1 MADVGRLNGGGR
13 PIEGDVVAGEA
24 AQEALLARLTLLS
37 EASTV
42 LTETL
47 DPDAALYRLAQLV
60 VPVLGDWCGVH
71 VMDEAGGVRTAAAA
85 HRDPAG
91 TAWVGDEL
99 DASPGL
105 ASTSPVAAVL
115 KGGEPQLI
123 RAVTDELLVSS
134 AGSSEQLEIFRT
146 LGIESAVVVPLR
158 DRARVL
164 GALAV
169 VSAESGRRL
178 DDAEPAVALELG

>member
-1 MADVGRLNGGGR
+1 GDVGGLDGGGAQ
-13 PIEGDVVAGEA
+13 IEDMVAEEA
-24 AQEALLARLTLLS
+24 GKDALLARLTLLA

-71 VMDEAGGVRTAAAA
+71 VMDETGAVRTAAAA

-105 ASTSPVAAVL
+105 ASPSPVAPVL
-115 KGGEPQLI
+115 EGGAPPAI
-123 RAVTDELLVSS
+123 RAVD
-134 AGSSEQLEIFRT
+134 
-146 LGIESAVVVPLR
+146 
-158 DRARVL
+158 
-164 GALAV
+164 
-169 VSAESGRRL
+169 
-178 DDAEPAVALELG
+178 